1 MMGKTSSPGN
11 NITIHYFS
19 IGVAFIAKWS
29 PTSKARMQD
38 ALHRVHQGTG
48 HSRLDSNRWPSLG
61 LRGAMKKVVG
71 GQECHGERGVCRQT
85 SQFLSLIFDWLM
97 LVP

>member
-19 IGVAFIAKWS
+19 IRVAFIAKWS

-38 ALHRVHQGTG
+38 VLLRVHQGTG

-61 LRGAMKKVVG
+61 LRGAMKKSRRWPRMSWRK
-71 GQECHGERGVCRQT
+71 RGRQT